1 MFKHVLEPVTV
12 VKTILEISIM
22 NLKNFLILFALI
34 ATTGCAGSNLRN
46 QVDKLNTALTQ
57 YGVALR
63 WAHYNKAI
71 SYHVN
76 RDGEQALVDKDHL
89 ERFNVTGIRPVDPI
103 VNEDGTEATIPIE
116 IDYYDKEYGTLR
128 NIKETQ
134 YWWYDEESKRWLIE
148 SDFPAFK

>member
-1 MFKHVLEPVTV
+1 
-12 VKTILEISIM
+12 M
-22 NLKNFLILFALI
+22 NLRNCLIMFVLLAI
-34 ATTGCAGSNLRN
+34 TGCAGANLRN
-46 QVDKLNTALTQ
+46 QVDKLNNTLTQ

-63 WAHYNKAI
+63 WAHYSQAI

-76 RDGEQALVDKDHL
+76 QDGEQALVDRNYL
-89 ERFNVTGIRPVDPI
+89 ERFNVTSFRPIDPI

-134 YWWYDEESKRWLIE
+134 YWWFDEESKRWLIE
-148 SDFPAFK
+148 SGFPAFK

>member
-1 MFKHVLEPVTV
+1 
-12 VKTILEISIM
+12 M
-22 NLKNFLILFALI
+22 NLRNFLILFALI
-34 ATTGCAGSNLRN
+34 AMAGCAGANLRN

-63 WAHYNKAI
+63 WAHHSKAI

-76 RDGEQALVDKDHL
+76 REGEQALVDRNRL
-89 ERFNVTGIRPVDPI
+89 ERFNVTSFRPVDPI
-103 VNEDGTEATIPIE
+103 VHDDGTAATIPIE

-128 NIKETQ
+128 HIKEIQ
-134 YWWYDEESKRWLIE
+134 YWWFDEESKRWLIE